1 MSEDNK
7 PARAIFVT
15 LKEIVVS
22 KRLVSVEELR
32 QSTGFGRRRV
42 QRHVELLTDVGVIK
56 RVGDCGPNG
65 YRYISTL
72 PLSFG

>member
-7 PARAIFVT
+7 AARAIFVT
-15 LKEIVVS
+15 LKKIVVNEG
-22 KRLVSVEELR
+22 LISVEELR

-42 QRHVELLTDVGVIK
+42 QRHVELLTEVGVIR
-56 RVGDCGPNG
+56 RVGTNNSKG
-65 YRYISTL
+65 YRYASAL